1 MTGNGMQLRS
11 ITLLLM
17 PSILLTV
24 LLLVVPVGFLFRYS
38 FYQLDI
44 SSQITGGFSFANFTK
59 LLADRYYLEII
70 GKTLMLSFVVTMLAL
85 IIGLPLAA
93 YLWKAS
99 RRIRFPLTILILSP
113 LLVSIVVSS
122 YGWIVILGTK
132 GIVNNLLL
140 AVGLI
145 EAPVKLLYTN
155 TAITIGLVHLVIP
168 FMVLPILSNLERID
182 AAVTEAAAVLGA
194 NPLRVWTQILLPLLI
209 PGIAGGT
216 NIVFALAMSA
226 YVTPAVLGP
235 NGPNFIT
242 TLIYQHFVTLFD
254 WATGS
259 ALAVILFLLSMTVIM
274 LYSAFLSRLG
284 LRALGHR

>member
-1 MTGNGMQLRS
+1 MRPRS
-11 ITLLLM
+11 IALLLM

-38 FYQLDI
+38 FYELDI
-44 SSQITGGFSFANFTK
+44 SSQIASGLTFTNFVKVLGDT
-59 LLADRYYLEII
+59 YYLELI
-70 GKTLMLSFVVTMLAL
+70 GKTLLFSFAVTVFAL

-93 YLWKAS
+93 YLWRGS

-132 GIVNNLLL
+132 GIINNLLIS
-140 AVGLI
+140 AGLI
-145 EAPVKLLYTN
+145 DVPVKLLYTN
-155 TAITIGLVHLVIP
+155 TAIMIGLVHLVIP
-168 FMVLPILSNLERID
+168 FMVLPILSTLERID
-182 AAVTEAAAVLGA
+182 TAVTEAAAVLGA
-194 NPLRVWTQILLPLLI
+194 SPLRVWTEILLPLLV

-235 NGPNFIT
+235 SGPNFIT

-259 ALAVILFLLSMTVIM
+259 ALAVTLFLLSMSVIA
-274 LYSAFLSRLG
+274 LYSVSLSRLG
-284 LRALGHR
+284 FRALGHR